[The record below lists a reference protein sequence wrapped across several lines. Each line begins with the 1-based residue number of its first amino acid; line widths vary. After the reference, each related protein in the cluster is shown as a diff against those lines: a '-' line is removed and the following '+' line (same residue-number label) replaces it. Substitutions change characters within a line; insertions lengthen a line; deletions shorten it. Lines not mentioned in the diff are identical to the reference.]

1 MNLPEFSVNRR
12 VTISMMI
19 MIVLLFGIISF
30 FQLGLDLMPEMEF
43 PILTIMTKYEGVAA
57 EDVEQL
63 VTRPLEEVVSRS
75 KGIKKVT
82 STSEE
87 GMSIIMAEFKWGTNL
102 DFAGQDIR
110 ENISQMSMF
119 LPDDMD
125 DPMVLKQ
132 DMNQM
137 PVVISGV
144 TGMKNTQVLKK
155 YLKDNIVPRLER
167 IEGVAGAMIFG
178 GLDREINIYIDKSR
192 LETYGIS
199 MDQLMGALYMA
210 NKNTSGGYARSGHRE
225 YLVRTVGEFADIR
238 TIGATVVGSNGI
250 QPIRVKDIARIEN
263 SYKERR
269 HNMRLNERDAV
280 ILLVTKQSGSNTV
293 KVIRSVD
300 KVLEELRPTMP
311 NDIRFKEV
319 IDQASLIENATSN
332 TTRTALIGGLLAVVI
347 LFFFLRNWRPTVTI
361 AIAIPISI
369 ITSFIGLRLFNYTFN
384 MITIA
389 GFALAVGM
397 LIDNAVVVIENIYR
411 HLEEGKPR
419 NEAAK
424 IGATEVGMAITAS
437 TLTTMAVFVPMAL
450 GGGVAGQLTQPLA
463 VTICVGLIASLLVA
477 ITIVPMIASV
487 IFKKR
492 TKEEYAATHGTKGF
506 KAIQTMYGGILRWV
520 LRHRVIVLS
529 VVFLL
534 FAGSIAG
541 AYFLGAEFMAGS
553 DNGMAIFNVKLPVG
567 TNLQETNRIV
577 SVIEKTCNE
586 IPETDAVIAMVGPS
600 EDMGS
605 GGGGF
610 GASDVNEAMFMMR
623 FKQKPIRKRSSE
635 AIVDDLRNSLPELY
649 DVEVNFIDMS
659 SSMGGNAES
668 PVEIK
673 FFGKDLDVLKEKA
686 GDAMAL
692 ITDVEGLR
700 DLNIT
705 MREGKPELRIIP
717 DREKTAAMGL
727 SMSDVGE
734 AIRKAN
740 LGQVVTRYRDKG
752 DEIDVRIRLDERDR
766 YSVDD
771 IRTLP
776 VVSRMGMATPVANVA
791 DIIHTEGP
799 IKITRENRVR
809 KVSLTANIKGRDVGS
824 IVADIK
830 ERLAPL
836 DMPSGYF
843 IEYGGS
849 YQQMQDSMK
858 DLLYALIIAVILIYM
873 IMAAQFESFT
883 QPLVIMVTV
892 PLAFIGVVAGLGITG
907 YSISVPA
914 VIGFIMLA
922 GIVVN
927 NGIVMLSYV
936 NQLEAQGFE
945 KNEALI
951 HAATVRLRPILITS
965 LTTIMGV
972 LPMAVSRSQGSEM
985 SAPIGI
991 SVGFGLLFSTMLTL
1005 IVVPVLDSIAEGI
1018 SAGVKNGFKKVVL
1031 GHEKA

>member
-12 VTISMMI
+12 VTITMMI
-19 MIVLLFGIISF
+19 MIILLFGIISF

-63 VTRPLEEVVSRS
+63 VTRPLEEVISRS

-87 GMSIIMAEFKWGTNL
+87 GMSIIMAEFNWGTNL

-119 LPDDMD
+119 LPEDMD

-132 DMNQM
+132 DMSQM

-155 YLKDNIVPRLER
+155 YLEDNIIPRLER

-178 GLDREINIYIDKSR
+178 GLDREIKIYIDKSR
-192 LETYGIS
+192 LETYNIS
-199 MDQLMGALYMA
+199 MDQLMGALYLA
-210 NKNTSGGYARSGHRE
+210 NKNTSGGYALNGHQE
-225 YLVRTVGEFADIR
+225 YLVRTVGEFNDLKA
-238 TIGATVVGSNGI
+238 IGETVVGSSGM
-250 QPIRVKDIARIEN
+250 QPIRVKDIARIEDG
-263 SYKERR
+263 YKERR
-269 HNMRLNERDAV
+269 HNMRLNQRDAV

-293 KVIRSVD
+293 KVIRAVD
-300 KVLEELRPTMP
+300 KVLEELKQTMP
-311 NDIRFKEV
+311 KDIRFKEV
-319 IDQASLIENATSN
+319 IDQATLIENATSN
-332 TTRTALIGGLLAVVI
+332 TTKTALIGGLLAVVI
-347 LFFFLRNWRPTVTI
+347 LFFFLRNWRPTITI

-411 HLEEGKPR
+411 HLEEGKLR
-419 NEAAK
+419 TEAAK
-424 IGATEVGMAITAS
+424 VGATEVGMAITAS

-450 GGGVAGQLTQPLA
+450 GGGVAGQITQPLA

-477 ITIVPMIASV
+477 ITIVPMMASV

-492 TKEEYAATHGTKGF
+492 TKEEYEAAHGTRGFNALKKGYE
-506 KAIQTMYGGILRWV
+506 KMLRWV
-520 LRHRVIVLS
+520 LGHRISVLFF
-529 VVFLL
+529 VFLM
-534 FAGSIAG
+534 FIGSLVG
-541 AYFLGAEFMAGS
+541 AYFLGAEFMAGG
-553 DNGMAIFNVKLPVG
+553 DNGMAIFTVKLPVG
-567 TNLQETNRIV
+567 TNLEETNRIA
-577 SVIEKTCNE
+577 SVIEKACND
-586 IPETDAVIAMVGPS
+586 IPEAEAVIAMVGPG
-600 EDMGS
+600 EMGS

-610 GASDVNEAMFMMR
+610 GASDVNEVMFMMR

-635 AIVDDLRNSLPELY
+635 AIVDDLRNSLPKLY
-649 DVEVNFIDMS
+649 DVEVNFLDMS
-659 SSMGGNAES
+659 NSMGGNAES

-673 FFGKDLDVLKEKA
+673 FFGKDLEVLKEKA
-686 GDAMAL
+686 NTALAL
-692 ITDVEGLR
+692 IKNVEGLR

-705 MREGKPELRIIP
+705 MREGKPELRILP
-717 DREKTAAMGL
+717 DREKCSTMGL

-734 AIRKAN
+734 AVRKAN

-752 DEIDVRIRLDERDR
+752 DEVDVRIRLDERDR
-766 YSVDD
+766 YSTDD

-776 VVSRMGMATPVANVA
+776 VVSRMGMSTPVANVA
-791 DIIHTEGP
+791 DIIHTKGP

-809 KVSLTANIKGRDVGS
+809 KVSLTANVKGRDVGS

-830 ERLAPL
+830 LRLDPME
-836 DMPSGYF
+836 MPSGYF

-849 YQQMQDSMK
+849 YQQMQDSMR

-883 QPLVIMVTV
+883 QPFVIMVTV
-892 PLAFIGVVAGLGITG
+892 PLAFIGVVVGLGITG

-936 NQLEAQGFE
+936 NQLETEGME
-945 KNEALI
+945 KKEALV
-951 HAATVRLRPILITS
+951 HAASVRLRPILITS

-972 LPMAVSRSQGSEM
+972 FPMAISRSQGSEM

-1005 IVVPVLDSIAEGI
+1005 VVVPVLDSIAEGI
-1018 SAGVKNGFKKVVL
+1018 STGMKKKVKKVVL

>member
-19 MIVLLFGIISF
+19 MIILLFGIISF

-63 VTRPLEEVVSRS
+63 VTRPLEEVISRS

-87 GMSIIMAEFKWGTNL
+87 GMSIILAEFKWGTNL

-119 LPDDMD
+119 LPEDMD

-132 DMNQM
+132 DMSQM

-144 TGMKNTQVLKK
+144 TGMKNTQILKK
-155 YLKDNIVPRLER
+155 YLKDNIIPRLER

-178 GLDREINIYIDKSR
+178 GLDKEINIYIDKSR
-192 LETYGIS
+192 LETYNIS

-210 NKNTSGGYARSGHRE
+210 NKNTSGGYARSGHQE
-225 YLVRTVGEFADIR
+225 YLVRTVGEFADIG
-238 TIGATVVGSNGI
+238 TIGETVVGSSGM

-300 KVLEELRPTMP
+300 KVLEDLRPTMP
-311 NDIRFKEV
+311 KDIRFKEV
-319 IDQASLIENATSN
+319 IDQASLIESATSN

-347 LFFFLRNWRPTVTI
+347 LFFFLRNWRPTITI

-369 ITSFIGLRLFNYTFN
+369 ITSFIGLRLFDYTFN

-411 HLEEGKPR
+411 HLEEGKTR

-424 IGATEVGMAITAS
+424 TGATEVGMAITAS

-450 GGGVAGQLTQPLA
+450 GGGVAGQITQPLA

-506 KAIQTMYGGILRWV
+506 KAIQTMYGGILRWA
-520 LRHRVIVLS
+520 LRHRVVVLLI
-529 VVFLL
+529 VFLL
-534 FAGSIAG
+534 FVGSLAG
-541 AYFLGAEFMAGS
+541 AWFLGAEFMAGG
-553 DNGMAIFNVKLPVG
+553 DNGMAIFTVKLPVG
-567 TNLQETNRIV
+567 TNLEETDRIA
-577 SVIEKTCNE
+577 SVIEKTCNK
-586 IPETDAVIAMVGPS
+586 IPEADAVIAMVGPG
-600 EDMGS
+600 EMGS

-623 FKQKPIRKRSSE
+623 FKQKPVRKRSSE
-635 AIVDDLRNSLPELY
+635 EIVDDLRNSLPALY
-649 DVEVNFIDMS
+649 DVEVNFLDMS
-659 SSMGGNAES
+659 NSMGGNGES
-668 PVEIK
+668 PVEVK

-686 GDAMAL
+686 NIAMGLIGD
-692 ITDVEGLR
+692 VKGLR

-717 DREKTAAMGL
+717 DREKAAAMGL

-734 AIRKAN
+734 AVRKAN

-752 DEIDVRIRLDERDR
+752 DEVDVRIRLDERDR

-776 VVSRMGMATPVANVA
+776 VVSRMGMSTPVANVA
-791 DIIHTEGP
+791 DVMTTEGP
-799 IKITRENRVR
+799 IKIMRENRIR

-824 IVADIK
+824 IVADIR
-830 ERLAPL
+830 ERI
-836 DMPSGYF
+836 DQMEMPSGYF

-849 YQQMQDSMK
+849 YQQMQNSMR
-858 DLLYALIIAVILIYM
+858 DLFYALIIAVILIYM

-936 NQLEAQGFE
+936 NQLEAEGME
-945 KNEALI
+945 KKEALI
-951 HAATVRLRPILITS
+951 HAATIRLRPILITS

-972 LPMAVSRSQGSEM
+972 FPMAISRSQGSEM

-1018 SAGVKNGFKKVVL
+1018 STGLKNGLKKVVL